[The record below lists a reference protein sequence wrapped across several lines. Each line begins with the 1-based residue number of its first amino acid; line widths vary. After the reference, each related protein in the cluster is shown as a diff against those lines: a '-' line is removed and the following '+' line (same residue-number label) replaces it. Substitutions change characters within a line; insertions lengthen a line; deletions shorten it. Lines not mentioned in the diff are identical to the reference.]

1 MTFEEEIFLKNTKKI
16 DTAQSQNTKHPL
28 KSITFPIIGIG
39 ASAGGLAAF
48 ESFFSN
54 MPMGLHPDCAFV
66 LIQHLSPD
74 HKSILSEI
82 IGRYTVMHVFEAEDG
97 MIVEPNCVYV
107 IPPNHDIALINGSLQ
122 LLKPV
127 QPRGQRLPI
136 DFFFRSLAVDQ
147 HAHSIGIILSGTGSD
162 GKKGAMAI
170 KKERGMVM
178 VQNIDSAQFNG
189 MPTSAISTG
198 LVDYELLPEEMP
210 AVLMDYITHTWGALA
225 PAPIPAILPK
235 HVNNLQKIFLL
246 LRDQTGH
253 DFSQYKPSSIDR
265 RITRRMTIHQIDDIE
280 EYVQYLLNSPAEVEA
295 LFHDLLIGVTNF
307 FRDPKVFDMLEEKVI
322 PRLFEGKPANS
333 VIRAW
338 SCGCSSG
345 QEPYSLAILLQEH
358 IETLGNPYTIQIFAT
373 DIDTRSI
380 ATARAGLYPISIAA
394 DITPQR
400 LEKFF
405 ALEPDGKHYRIVKKI
420 RDMII
425 FSEQDVIKDPPFSN
439 LDLIS
444 CRNLLIYMSSVLQ
457 KKVIPLFHYAL
468 NAKGILLLGTS
479 EGIGEFHN
487 LFTCLDEKSKLYECS
502 ETLKLERRGF
512 INNVLPIITPAYKGT
527 HVPLKSSIQDNTLLQ
542 NTPTGVLVSANGDML
557 YLYGDANFPL
567 NVGEIPTNTADRI
580 QLVNEE
586 LQSTNEELQ
595 STNEELET
603 SKEEMQSLNEELSTV
618 NAELQTKVIAL
629 SQANND
635 MNNLLSGTGIA
646 TLFVDQNLCILRYT
660 PSASLLINLIPSDI
674 GRPVGHI
681 TSTLSGYNTLQSDIK
696 AVLDTLIP
704 KEIKVYTTTGQWYM
718 MHIIPYR
725 TLENVVKGA
734 VITFVNIT
742 EIMSAQESLRHMAT
756 IIRDAYDA
764 ITVQDLQG
772 NIIAWNP
779 SAARKY
785 GWSETE
791 ALMMN
796 VRNRIPEEIREKEL
810 EKIYQLSHDEILKPY
825 LTQRLCKDGTIKE
838 VWITATAL
846 VDDNNK
852 MYAITTT
859 ERLNESS
866 EGPYK

>member
-16 DTAQSQNTKHPL
+16 DTAQSQNIKHPL
-28 KSITFPIIGIG
+28 KSTSFPIIGIG

-54 MPMGLHPDCAFV
+54 MPMGLHPDCSFV

-82 IGRYTVMHVFEAEDG
+82 IGRYTIMHVFEAEDG

-147 HAHSIGIILSGTGSD
+147 HEHSIAIILSGTGSD
-162 GKKGAMAI
+162 GKKGIMAI

-210 AVLMDYITHTWGALA
+210 AVLMDYIIHTWGALA

-246 LRDQTGH
+246 LRDQTEH

-265 RITRRMTIHQIDDIE
+265 RITRRMTIQQIDDIE
-280 EYVQYLLNSPAEVEA
+280 EYIRYLLNSPSEVEA

-307 FRDPKVFDMLEEKVI
+307 FRDPKAFDMLEEKVI
-322 PRLFEGKPANS
+322 PQLFEGKPANS

-345 QEPYSLAILLQEH
+345 EEPYSLAILLQERL
-358 IETLGNPYTIQIFAT
+358 ETLGNSYTIQIFAT
-373 DIDTRSI
+373 DIDTRAI
-380 ATARAGLYPISIAA
+380 AIARAGLYPMSIAA

-405 ALEPDGKHYRIVKKI
+405 ALEPDGKHYRIIKKI

-444 CRNLLIYMSSVLQ
+444 CRNLLIYFSSVLQ

-468 NAKGILLLGTS
+468 NAKGILLLGAS

-502 ETLKLERRGF
+502 DALKHERRGF
-512 INNVLPIITPAYKGT
+512 INNVIPITTPAYKGT
-527 HVPLKSSIQDNTLLQ
+527 LVPAKSSIQDNTLLQ

-681 TSTLSGYNTLQSDIK
+681 TSTLSGYNTLQSDIQ

-704 KEIKVYTTTGQWYM
+704 KEVKVYTTTDQWYM

-756 IIRDAYDA
+756 IVRDAYDA

-785 GWSETE
+785 GWSEIE

-866 EGPYK
+866 EGPFK

>member
-1 MTFEEEIFLKNTKKI
+1 MTTTKKSNSSKQQDSVEI
-16 DTAQSQNTKHPL
+16 LGKPS
-28 KSITFPIIGIG
+28 FPIIGIG

-54 MPMGLHPDCAFV
+54 MPMGLHPDCSFV

-82 IGRYTVMHVFEAEDG
+82 IGRYTIMHVFEAEDG
-97 MIVEPNCVYV
+97 MIVEPSCVYV
-107 IPPNHDIALINGSLQ
+107 IPPNHDIALINGTLQ
-122 LLKPV
+122 LLEPT
-127 QPRGQRLPI
+127 QARGQRLPI

-147 HAHSIGIILSGTGSD
+147 HEHAIGIILSGTGSD
-162 GKKGAMAI
+162 GKQGVMAI
-170 KKERGMVM
+170 KKEGGMVM

-189 MPTSAISTG
+189 MPTSAIATG
-198 LVDYELLPEEMP
+198 LVDYELLPEKMP
-210 AVLMDYITHTWGALA
+210 AVIMDYITHTWGALT

-253 DFSQYKPSSIDR
+253 DFSHYKPSSIDR

-280 EYVQYLLNSPAEVEA
+280 EYVKYLLNSPSEVEA

-307 FRDPKVFDMLEEKVI
+307 FRDPKVFDVLEEKVI

-345 QEPYSLAILLQEH
+345 EEPYSLAILLQER

-373 DIDTRSI
+373 DIDTRAI

-405 ALEPDGKHYRIVKKI
+405 TLEPDGKHYRIVKKI

-479 EGIGEFHN
+479 EGIGEFNN

-502 ETLKLERRGF
+502 ETLKHERRGF
-512 INNVLPIITPAYKGT
+512 INNVIPITPPAYKGT
-527 HVPLKSSIQDNTLLQ
+527 HMSPKSSIQDNTLLQ
-542 NTPTGVLVSANGDML
+542 HTPTGVLVSANGDML

-567 NVGEIPTNTADRI
+567 NVGEIPTNTADRT
-580 QLVNEE
+580 QLINEE

-681 TSTLSGYNTLQSDIK
+681 TSTLSGYHTLQSDIQT
-696 AVLDTLIP
+696 VLDTLIP
-704 KEIKVYTTTGQWYM
+704 KEVKVYTTTGQWYM

-742 EIMSAQESLRHMAT
+742 EIMRAQESLRHMAT

-764 ITVQDLQG
+764 ITVQNLQG

-825 LTQRLCKDGTIKE
+825 LTQRLCKNGTIKE

-866 EGPYK
+866 DGSIK

>member
-1 MTFEEEIFLKNTKKI
+1 MTTTKKSNSSKQQDSVEI
-16 DTAQSQNTKHPL
+16 LSKP
-28 KSITFPIIGIG
+28 SFPIIGIG

-54 MPMGLHPDCAFV
+54 MPMGVHPDCSFV

-82 IGRYTVMHVFEAEDG
+82 IGRYTVMHVLEAEDG
-97 MIVEPNCVYV
+97 MIVQPNFIYV
-107 IPPNHDIALINGSLQ
+107 IPPNHDIALINGTLQ
-122 LLKPV
+122 LLEPT
-127 QPRGQRLPI
+127 QARGQRLPI

-147 HAHSIGIILSGTGSD
+147 HEHSIGIILSGTGSD
-162 GKKGAMAI
+162 GKQGIIAI
-170 KKERGMVM
+170 KKEGGMVM
-178 VQNIDSAQFNG
+178 VQNIDSAQFDG

-198 LVDYELLPEEMP
+198 LVDYELLPEEMAP
-210 AVLMDYITHTWGALA
+210 VLMNYITHTWGSLV
-225 PAPIPAILPK
+225 PIPTSAILPK
-235 HVNNLQKIFLL
+235 HENSLQKIFLL

-253 DFSQYKPSSIDR
+253 DFSHYKPSSIDR
-265 RITRRMTIHQIDDIE
+265 RIARRMTIHQIDNIE
-280 EYVQYLLNSPAEVEA
+280 EYVKYLQISPTEVEA
-295 LFHDLLIGVTNF
+295 LFRDLLIGVTNF
-307 FRDPKVFDMLEEKVI
+307 FRDPKAFEVLEEKVI
-322 PRLFEGKPANS
+322 PKLFEGKPANS

-345 QEPYSLAILLQEH
+345 EEPYSLAILLQER
-358 IETLGNPYTIQIFAT
+358 IETLGSPYTIQIFAT
-373 DIDTRSI
+373 DIDTRAI

-405 ALEPDGKHYRIVKKI
+405 TLEPDGKHYRIAKKI

-444 CRNLLIYMSSVLQ
+444 CRNLLIYMGSVLQ

-468 NAKGILLLGTS
+468 NAKGVLFLGTS
-479 EGIGEFHN
+479 EGIGEFNN
-487 LFTCLDEKSKLYECS
+487 LFTSLDEKSKLYECS
-502 ETLKLERRGF
+502 EALKHERRGF
-512 INNVLPIITPAYKGT
+512 INNVIPIIPPAYKGT
-527 HVPLKSSIQDNTLLQ
+527 HVSTKSPIPENTLAQ
-542 NTPTGVLVSANGDML
+542 HNPTGVLVSANGDML

-567 NVGEIPTNTADRI
+567 NVGEIPTNTADGI

-681 TSTLSGYNTLQSDIK
+681 TSTLSGYHTLQSDIQT
-696 AVLDTLIP
+696 VLDTLIP
-704 KEIKVYTTTGQWYM
+704 KEVKVYTTTGQWYM

-725 TLENVVKGA
+725 TLENIVKGA
-734 VITFVNIT
+734 VITFVDIT
-742 EIMSAQESLRHMAT
+742 EIMKAQESLRHMAT
-756 IIRDAYDA
+756 IVRDAYDA

-772 NIIAWNP
+772 NIIAWNR
-779 SAARKY
+779 SAVRMY
-785 GWSETE
+785 GWSEAE
-791 ALMMN
+791 AIMMN
-796 VRNRIPEEIREKEL
+796 VRARIPEEIRANEL

-825 LTQRLCKDGTIKE
+825 LAQRLCKDGTIKK

-866 EGPYK
+866 DGAFK

>member
-1 MTFEEEIFLKNTKKI
+1 MKNIKKTDTVTSQNAEQPLKNT
-16 DTAQSQNTKHPL
+16 S
-28 KSITFPIIGIG
+28 FPIIGIG

-54 MPMGLHPDCAFV
+54 MPMGLHPDCSFV

-82 IGRYTVMHVFEAEDG
+82 IGRYTIMHVFEAEDG
-97 MIVEPNCVYV
+97 MIVQPNCVYV
-107 IPPNHDIALINGSLQ
+107 IPPNHDIALMNGTLQ
-122 LLKPV
+122 LLEPT
-127 QPRGQRLPI
+127 QARGQRLPI
-136 DFFFRSLAVDQ
+136 DFFFRSLAVDL
-147 HAHSIGIILSGTGSD
+147 HEHSIGIILSGTGSD
-162 GKKGAMAI
+162 GKQGIMAI
-170 KKERGMVM
+170 KKEGGMVM
-178 VQNIDSAQFNG
+178 VQNIDSAQFDG

-198 LVDYELLPEEMP
+198 LVDYELLPEEMAP
-210 AVLMDYITHTWGALA
+210 VLMDYITRSWGTLS
-225 PAPIPAILPK
+225 PIPIPAILPK
-235 HVNNLQKIFLL
+235 HENSLQKIFCL

-253 DFSQYKPSSIDR
+253 DFSHYKPSSIDR

-280 EYVQYLLNSPAEVEA
+280 EYVKYLLILPAEIDA
-295 LFHDLLIGVTNF
+295 LFRDLLIGVTNF
-307 FRDPKVFDMLEEKVI
+307 FRDPKAFEVLEKRVI
-322 PRLFEGKPANS
+322 PKLFEGKTANRA
-333 VIRAW
+333 IRVW

-345 QEPYSLAILLQEH
+345 EEPYSLAILLQER
-358 IETLGNPYTIQIFAT
+358 IEELQIPYLVQIFAT
-373 DIDTRSI
+373 DIDTRAI
-380 ATARAGLYPISIAA
+380 ATGRAGLYPISIAA
-394 DITPQR
+394 DIAPQR

-405 ALEPDGKHYRIVKKI
+405 TLEPDGKHYRIAKKI

-444 CRNLLIYMSSVLQ
+444 CRNLLIYMGSVLQ

-468 NAKGILLLGTS
+468 NDRGVLFLGTS
-479 EGIGEFHN
+479 EGIGEFNN
-487 LFTCLDEKSKLYECS
+487 LFSCLDEKSKLYTCNEA
-502 ETLKLERRGF
+502 LKHERRGF
-512 INNVLPIITPAYKGT
+512 INNVIPIIPPVYKGT
-527 HVPLKSSIQDNTLLQ
+527 HVSPKSSIIDNTLPQ
-542 NTPTGVLVSANGDML
+542 HNPTGVLVSANGDML

-567 NVGEIPTNTADRI
+567 NIGEIPVNTVDGI

-681 TSTLSGYNTLQSDIK
+681 TSTLSGYHSLQSDIQT
-696 AVLDTLIP
+696 VLETLIP
-704 KEIKVYTTTGQWYM
+704 KEIKVYTTTGRWYM

-725 TLENVVKGA
+725 TLENIVKGA
-734 VITFVNIT
+734 VITFVDIT
-742 EIMSAQESLRHMAT
+742 EIMKAQESLRHMAT
-756 IIRDAYDA
+756 IVRDAYDA

-772 NIIAWNP
+772 NIIAWNR
-779 SAARKY
+779 SAVRMY
-785 GWSETE
+785 GWSEAE
-791 ALMMN
+791 AIMMN
-796 VRNRIPEEIREKEL
+796 IRARIPEEIRANEL

-825 LTQRLCKDGTIKE
+825 LAQRLCKDGTIKE
-838 VWITATAL
+838 AWITATAL
-846 VDDNNK
+846 VDDNGK

-866 EGPYK
+866 DGSIK

>member
-1 MTFEEEIFLKNTKKI
+1 MKNTKQPLPS
-16 DTAQSQNTKHPL
+16 TA
-28 KSITFPIIGIG
+28 FPIIGIG

-54 MPMGLHPDCAFV
+54 IPMGDHPDCSFV
-66 LIQHLSPD
+66 LVQHLSPD

-82 IGRYTVMHVFEAEDG
+82 IGRYTIMHVFEAEDG
-97 MIVEPNCVYV
+97 MIVQPNCVYV
-107 IPPNHDIALINGSLQ
+107 IPPNHDIALINGTLQ
-122 LLKPV
+122 LLEPT
-127 QPRGQRLPI
+127 QARGQRLPI
-136 DFFFRSLAVDQ
+136 DFFFRSLAVDL
-147 HAHSIGIILSGTGSD
+147 HEHSIGIILSGTGRD
-162 GKKGAMAI
+162 GMQGIMAI
-170 KKERGMVM
+170 KKEGGMVM
-178 VQNIDSAQFNG
+178 VQNIDSAQFDG

-198 LVDYELLPEEMP
+198 LVDYELLPEEMAP
-210 AVLMDYITHTWGALA
+210 VLMNYITYTWGSLA
-225 PAPIPAILPK
+225 PMPSPILLNK
-235 HVNNLQKIFLL
+235 HENNLQKIFLL

-253 DFSQYKPSSIDR
+253 DFSHYKPSSIDR
-265 RITRRMTIHQIDDIE
+265 RITRRMSIYQLENIE
-280 EYVQYLLNSPAEVEA
+280 EYVKFLQTSPTEVDA
-295 LFHDLLIGVTNF
+295 LFRDLLIGVTNF
-307 FRDPKVFDMLEEKVI
+307 FRDPNAFAVLEEKVI
-322 PRLFEGKPANS
+322 PKLFEGKPDNS
-333 VIRAW
+333 VIRVW

-345 QEPYSLAILLQEH
+345 EEPYSLAILLQEH
-358 IETLGNPYTIQIFAT
+358 IEVLLLPSYIVQIFAT
-373 DIDTRSI
+373 DIDPRAI
-380 ATARAGLYPISIAA
+380 ATARSGCYPISIAA
-394 DITPQR
+394 DITPVR

-405 ALEPDGKHYRIVKKI
+405 TLEPDGKHYRIAKKI

-439 LDLIS
+439 LDLIC
-444 CRNLLIYMSSVLQ
+444 CRNLLIYMDSVLQ

-468 NAKGILLLGTS
+468 NTRGALFLGTS
-479 EGIGEFHN
+479 EGIGEFNN
-487 LFTCLDEKSKLYECS
+487 LFVSLDEKSKLYKCN
-502 ETLKLERRGF
+502 ETHKSERRGF
-512 INNVLPIITPAYKGT
+512 INNVIPIIPPAYKGT
-527 HVPLKSSIQDNTLLQ
+527 HVSPKSPILENTLAQ
-542 NTPTGVLVSANGDML
+542 HAPTGVLVSANGDML

-567 NVGEIPTNTADRI
+567 NLGEIPTNNAEGM

-681 TSTLSGYNTLQSDIK
+681 TSTLSGYHTLQSDIQT
-696 AVLDTLIP
+696 VLETLIP
-704 KEIKVYTTTGQWYM
+704 KEIKVYTTTSQWYM

-725 TLENVVKGA
+725 TLENIVKGA
-734 VITFVNIT
+734 VITFVDIT
-742 EIMSAQESLRHMAT
+742 EIMRAQESLRHMAT

-772 NIIAWNP
+772 NILAWNP
-779 SAARKY
+779 SAQRKY

-796 VRNRIPEEIREKEL
+796 IRTRIPEEIRAKEL
-810 EKIYQLSHDEILKPY
+810 EKIYQLSHNEILEPY
-825 LTQRLCKDGTIKE
+825 FTQRLCKNGMIKD

-846 VDDNNK
+846 VNDRGE

-859 ERLNESS
+859 ERLYESS
-866 EGPYK
+866 DGSFK

>member
-16 DTAQSQNTKHPL
+16 DTAQSQNIKHPL
-28 KSITFPIIGIG
+28 KSTSFPIIGIG

-82 IGRYTVMHVFEAEDG
+82 IGRYTIMHVFEAEDG

-147 HAHSIGIILSGTGSD
+147 HEHSIAIILSGTGSD
-162 GKKGAMAI
+162 GKKGIIAI

-210 AVLMDYITHTWGALA
+210 AVLMDYITHTWGALT

-253 DFSQYKPSSIDR
+253 DFSHYKPSSIDR
-265 RITRRMTIHQIDDIE
+265 RITRRMTIQQIDDIE
-280 EYVQYLLNSPAEVEA
+280 EYVRYLLNSPSEVEA

-307 FRDPKVFDMLEEKVI
+307 FRDPKAFDMLEEKVI

-345 QEPYSLAILLQEH
+345 EEPYSLAILLQERL
-358 IETLGNPYTIQIFAT
+358 ETLGNPYTVQIFAT
-373 DIDTRSI
+373 DIDTRAI
-380 ATARAGLYPISIAA
+380 ATARAGLYPMSIAA

-444 CRNLLIYMSSVLQ
+444 CRNLLIYFSSVLQ

-468 NAKGILLLGTS
+468 NAKGILLLGAS

-502 ETLKLERRGF
+502 DALKLERRGF
-512 INNVLPIITPAYKGT
+512 INNVIPIITPAYKGT
-527 HVPLKSSIQDNTLLQ
+527 LVSPKSSIQDNTLLQ

-681 TSTLSGYNTLQSDIK
+681 TSTLSGYNTLQSDIQ

-704 KEIKVYTTTGQWYM
+704 KEVKVYTTTDQWYM

-742 EIMSAQESLRHMAT
+742 EIMNAQESLRHMAT
-756 IIRDAYDA
+756 IVRDAYDA

-772 NIIAWNP
+772 NILAWNP
-779 SAARKY
+779 SAERKY

-866 EGPYK
+866 DGSFK